1 MNSFDIG
8 PLFLD
13 RLLHSVRWCIV
24 VNTRETLLRSL
35 HVVLIITFSF
45 VKPISDGCFSSPMC
59 SIRGRF
65 SLRRGGC
72 IVFVCVNFEFSHC
85 IV

>member
-35 HVVLIITFSF
+35 HVVLIIIFSC
-45 VKPISDGCFSSPMC
+45 VKSILDGCFSSPTR
-59 SIRGRF
+59 SIQGRF
-65 SLRRGGC
+65 SSR
-72 IVFVCVNFEFSHC
+72 
-85 IV
+85 